1 MKKTHR
7 PKWSDLPIFIPI
19 CIGLCEVWIGSA
31 KNVKVGKW
39 GDIISCRKNARIA
52 WGGRAV
58 FQNTAVGQTYYDQ
71 INI

>member
-1 MKKTHR
+1 MSK
-7 PKWSDLPIFIPI
+7 
-19 CIGLCEVWIGSA
+19 SA
-31 KNVKVGKW
+31 SEE
-39 GDIISCRKNARIA
+39 ILLAAEKNARIA